1 MVAELE
7 NQQKLWQWLIVAV
20 LGFVIAETALAGHL
34 CASCVGSVER
44 ASRNTKNTQVTP

>member
-20 LGFVIAETALAGHL
+20 LGFVIAETALAGYLAPRVH
-34 CASCVGSVER
+34 GSAER
-44 ASRNTKNTQVTP
+44 AGKSTNTTQVTP